1 MIAFHE
7 NKYKLVVEYL
17 NVFKEEKKLTRL
29 YETSSGKFWNCSA
42 CESAGSNIE
51 TLHNAQ
57 QQMTAGGR
65 GGEGTPYETIL
76 RGRATSDFLTHFFID
91 TYLNHTIVTTWGV
104 NKDYLVGSKF

>member
-17 NVFKEEKKLTRL
+17 NVFKEEKELIRL

-42 CESAGSNIE
+42 CESTGSNIE

-57 QQMTAGGR
+57 QQVTTGGKRGGR
-65 GGEGTPYETIL
+65 GHPMKQ
-76 RGRATSDFLTHFFID
+76 F
-91 TYLNHTIVTTWGV
+91 
-104 NKDYLVGSKF
+104 